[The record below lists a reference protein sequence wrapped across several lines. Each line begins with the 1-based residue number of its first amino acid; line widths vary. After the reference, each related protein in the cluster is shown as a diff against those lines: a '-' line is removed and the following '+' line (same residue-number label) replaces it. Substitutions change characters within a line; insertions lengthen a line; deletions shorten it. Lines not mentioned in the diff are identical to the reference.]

1 MFTFVLIK
9 MTYLKNVTIM
19 LSIFIEEYLTYNI
32 LHIFKVYKLIHFDMY
47 IIVKLGPYSK
57 SVTNYNF

>member
-1 MFTFVLIK
+1 
-9 MTYLKNVTIM
+9 M
-19 LSIFIEEYLTYNI
+19 LSIFIEEYLTDNI